1 MECTVRWVGANA
13 GMSFIGAS
21 GSGHAVV
28 MDGAPEAGGRNLG
41 PRPMEMLLMGTGGCS
56 AFDVV
61 LILQRARQ
69 KVSDCQVQ
77 LRATRAETDPK
88 VFTDIHFH
96 FVVSGQDLSA
106 AAQNILLEAVEI
118 GLGAVWLG
126 IAPEI
131 DRMEYI
137 KKLFNLPNNVEVFG
151 IIAVGY
157 PEKEGANIFVDR
169 YDIF

>member
-1 MECTVRWVGANA
+1 MNSIFNRRSVRKYLLKSIEPEKTEKLIRAAMQAPSAGNQQPWEFIIVREKECLEKLSEVSQYSGLVKNA
-13 GMSFIGAS
+13 PLAI
-21 GSGHAVV
+21 V
-28 MDGAPEAGGRNLG
+28 MLVNKECLKYPDYWE
-41 PRPMEMLLMGTGGCS
+41 
-56 AFDVV
+56 
-61 LILQRARQ
+61 
-69 KVSDCQVQ
+69 
-77 LRATRAETDPK
+77 
-88 VFTDIHFH
+88 
-96 FVVSGQDLSA
+96 QDLSA

-137 KKLFNLPNNVEVFG
+137 KKLFNLPNSVEVFG

-169 YDIF
+169 YDVKKVHIEKY

>member
-1 MECTVRWVGANA
+1 MNSIFNRRSVRKYLLKSIEPEKTEKLIRAAMQAPSAGNQQPWEFIIVREKECLEKLSEVSQYSGLVKNA
-13 GMSFIGAS
+13 PLAI
-21 GSGHAVV
+21 V
-28 MDGAPEAGGRNLG
+28 MLVNKECLKYPDYWE
-41 PRPMEMLLMGTGGCS
+41 
-56 AFDVV
+56 
-61 LILQRARQ
+61 
-69 KVSDCQVQ
+69 
-77 LRATRAETDPK
+77 
-88 VFTDIHFH
+88 
-96 FVVSGQDLSA
+96 QDLSA

-169 YDIF
+169 YDVKKVHIVKY